1 MKKIAKKSLAMAM
14 WTSDGDFL
22 FYVAMRVTAMAMCE
36 KSSDAWRWRC
46 DGDAIGGP
54 ARSERFCKLCN
65 TGEVEN
71 ELHFILNCPTLSQ
84 VRDNFLNS
92 LSGTNKAFSQLPPES
107 KLRYL
112 YFNEYL
118 PQPELHTAANMLEAL
133 KVKRDALLS

>member
-1 MKKIAKKSLAMAM
+1 MLSLKSFLKNLQNTHILTIFAIFILYLKCYFYTTLSCYHWSLETNRKHKI
-14 WTSDGDFL
+14 
-22 FYVAMRVTAMAMCE
+22 
-36 KSSDAWRWRC
+36 
-46 DGDAIGGP
+46 P
-54 ARSERFCKLCN
+54 RSERFCKLCN